1 MRWRG
6 GSCAHEAYSVDGCVM
21 KVDGRHLR
29 SIWLEPDG
37 WSVSAI
43 DQRRLPHNFV
53 IARLTTCN
61 SAADAIRSM
70 LVRGAPLIGATA
82 AYGMALAMRAD
93 GSDAALDH
101 AYNTLIA
108 TRPTAVNLQWAL
120 NEMRLALR
128 PLPPSERAAAA
139 YSRAAEIAEQ
149 DIAINRGI
157 GQHGL
162 ALIEAIAGTKK
173 PGERVNVLTHCN
185 AGWLATVDWGTATA
199 PIYLAHER
207 GHPIHVW
214 VDETR
219 PRNQGASLT
228 AWELGHHGVPHTVI
242 PDNTG
247 GHLMQHGMVDL
258 VIVGTDRVTAN
269 GDVCNKI
276 GTYLKALAAHD
287 NAVPFYVALPSPTID
302 FSVDDGIRQ
311 IPIEQRGSEE
321 VTDITGR
328 TAEGRIETVRIV
340 PDGSPVANYG
350 FDVTPARLVTGL
362 ITERGVLK
370 ADRAALSA
378 AFPERTAAAAE

>member
-1 MRWRG
+1 
-6 GSCAHEAYSVDGCVM
+6 M
-21 KVDGRHLR
+21 KVEGRHIR

-43 DQRRLPHNFV
+43 DQRRLPHDYV
-53 IARLTTCN
+53 VARLTNCDA
-61 SAADAIRSM
+61 AADAIRSM

-82 AYGMALAMRAD
+82 AYGMALAMRTD
-93 GSDAALDH
+93 SSDASLDH
-101 AYNTLIA
+101 AYDTLIA
-108 TRPTAVNLQWAL
+108 TRPTAINLKWAL
-120 NEMRLALR
+120 DEMRSVLQR
-128 PLPPSERAAAA
+128 LPSSERAAAA
-139 YSRAAEIAEQ
+139 YARAGDIAEE
-149 DIAINRGI
+149 DIAINKGI

-162 ALIEAIAGTKK
+162 ALIEAIVATKK

-199 PIYLAHER
+199 PIYLAHDS
-207 GHPIHVW
+207 GHAVHVW

-287 NAVPFYVALPSPTID
+287 NGVPFYVALPSPTID
-302 FSVDDGIRQ
+302 FSVDDGIKE
-311 IPIEQRGSEE
+311 IPIEQRAAEE
-321 VTDITGR
+321 VTTMTGR
-328 TAEGRIETVRIV
+328 TADGRIETVRIV

-362 ITERGVLK
+362 ITERGVLR
-370 ADRAALSA
+370 ADRAALAA
-378 AFPERTAAAAE
+378 AFPERIAAAAE